1 MRAGQSDGCSHKQ
14 EKKEAVKNTAAAA
27 ALLLSASLLLL
38 AEKQTRPTGGFTCG
52 QWGRFEKL
60 STLEHNLKHMF
71 PPDESNKSSGPTLF
85 VKSNI

>member
-14 EKKEAVKNTAAAA
+14 EKKEAVKNTAAAE
-27 ALLLSASLLLL
+27 LLLCCSA
-38 AEKQTRPTGGFTCG
+38 AAAGREEARPTGGFTCG
-52 QWGRFEKL
+52 QWERFEKL

>member
-27 ALLLSASLLLL
+27 AAGREE
-38 AEKQTRPTGGFTCG
+38 ARPTGGFTCG